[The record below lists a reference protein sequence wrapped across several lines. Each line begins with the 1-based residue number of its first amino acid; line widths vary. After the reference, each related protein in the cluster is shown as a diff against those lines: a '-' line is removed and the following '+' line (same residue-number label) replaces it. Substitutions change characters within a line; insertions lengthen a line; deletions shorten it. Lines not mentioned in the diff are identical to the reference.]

1 MKSMLPKANFN
12 NVFLNCKL
20 KVIKLGDNSP
30 FDDSEKAREELKL
43 HPVFLEFEIVDSS
56 LIEQIGRTAR
66 IKLSNTDNLKVGD
79 VFSIGPNEK
88 MLSEGIVVWYASPGK
103 RYGHDWL
110 YVNASIKGSAI
121 IDWK

>member
-1 MKSMLPKANFN
+1 MKSIIPKANFN
-12 NVFLNCKL
+12 NLFLNCKL
-20 KVIKLGDNSP
+20 KVVKLGNNSP
-30 FDDSEKAREELKL
+30 FDNSEKVAEELKL
-43 HPVFLEFEIVDSS
+43 HPVFLDVEIVDSS

-66 IKLSNTDNLKVGD
+66 IKLSNTDGVKVGD

>member
-1 MKSMLPKANFN
+1 MKSILPKANFN

-43 HPVFLEFEIVDSS
+43 RPVFLDFEIVDSL

-66 IKLSNTDNLKVGD
+66 IKLSNTDGMKVGD

-88 MLSEGIVVWYASPGK
+88 MLSEGSVVWYASTGK

>member
-1 MKSMLPKANFN
+1 MKSIIPKANFN

-20 KVIKLGDNSP
+20 KVVKLGNNSP
-30 FDDSEKAREELKL
+30 FDNSEKVAEELKL
-43 HPVFLEFEIVDSS
+43 HPVFLDVEIVDSS

-66 IKLSNTDNLKVGD
+66 IKLSNTDGVKVGD